1 MLLDLDSPSSYES
14 STSSDVSSCEFTSTL
29 DDSLSQNLLSNYT
42 LLWLWSSLECF
53 FKVVNLL
60 CDFYNS
66 RFSDNS
72 FNNSSSYSSYDSCS
86 NDFLYRL
93 AFLNSFAFIYSSS
106 VSDNSLGEDS
116 LFSWI
121 LLYLSLP

>member
-1 MLLDLDSPSSYES
+1 VLLNLDFPFSDEA

-29 DDSLSQNLLSNYT
+29 DNSLFKNLLSNYT

-60 CDFYNS
+60 CDFSNS

-72 FNNSSSYSSYDSCS
+72 FNNSSFYFSYDSSS

-93 AFLNSFAFIYSSS
+93 AFLNSFAFVYSSS

-121 LLYLSLP
+121 LLYLSLQ